1 MSLSSVPR
9 AVLASRYV
17 WALLIRQLSLLL
29 KLNPLVS
36 DLRLYDI
43 RLAPGVAA
51 DIDHINTASKVC
63 CHR

>member
-1 MSLSSVPR
+1 M
-9 AVLASRYV
+9 
-17 WALLIRQLSLLL
+17 

-36 DLRLYDI
+36 NLRLYDI

-63 CHR
+63 CLCLYASALVTLKRISKRLWRVLR